1 MAQAEKLLE
10 KLRAKPTPN
19 DFRWD
24 ELVVVL
30 RHLGYVMLAN
40 KGSRRRFY
48 NQEKDDMIQL
58 HQPHPGSEVR
68 PCYIK
73 EIREKLEEMGLIKSE
88 G

>member
-1 MAQAEKLLE
+1 
-10 KLRAKPTPN
+10 
-19 DFRWD
+19 
-24 ELVVVL
+24 
-30 RHLGYVMLAN
+30 MLAN
-40 KGSRRRFY
+40 KGSRRKFY